1 MGDSPLDWMAVI
13 YNAYYDEAKIFSHS
27 LGSNLCCVSTP
38 RVTCQRK
45 RVSLLLG
52 MAELLKG
59 GKYE

>member
-1 MGDSPLDWMAVI
+1 MGDSPLDWMAAI

-27 LGSNLCCVSTP
+27 PGNNLCCVSTL